1 MPSIS
6 APAATRTPGNPV
18 RRRPVTTFVALAFG
32 IGWPAV
38 TLPLLA
44 GLPPDPFLLLLVFA
58 GLLAPALVVTRMTDG
73 PGPIRKLLSRATM
86 WKFGV
91 TRWVMILLA
100 VPTLTVAIAAV
111 SGTLTVPEGGIPAE
125 AGMYLFRTLIFGAL
139 VLNLWEETAWGGFA
153 QTRLMARHGLLDRVC
168 ADRAPVRSHP
178 RPSPPVRRGLDVGRC
193 RYGVRAPPCGVA
205 VLSATCSVSTSCA
218 PAAASWRSGSSTL
231 RGTLPGTSTASTG
244 SVSCHRG
251 GRAVDG
257 GPCRAAPS
265 IRSYLRV
272 TCRDRGGEGGS
283 SQLDEGDPLNPDNSG
298 PSGRRGQV
306 RPAGP
311 QRQSPRLLTRF
322 IVNSRMGA

>member
-1 MPSIS
+1 MNAIHS
-6 APAATRTPGNPV
+6 APAATRAPGNPV

-73 PGPIRKLLSRATM
+73 PGAIRKLLSRATM
-86 WKFGV
+86 WKFGA

-153 QTRLMARHGLLDRVC
+153 QTRLMARHGLLIGSVLT
-168 ADRAPVRSHP
+168 APLFAAIHLPLLFAEGWTWV
-178 RPSPPVRRGLDVGRC
+178 DVGTGFALLLVAAPFY
-193 RYGVRAPPCGVA
+193 RYLLGLHLLRTGGSILAIGVQHAAWNASGNIDGVNGEWQSIVA
-205 VLSATCSVSTSCA
+205 VALLTVVLAVLHRRSGRTSASPVGTEEEKA
-218 PAAASWRSGSSTL
+218 AAASWT
-231 RGTLPGTSTASTG
+231 
-244 SVSCHRG
+244 
-251 GRAVDG
+251 
-257 GPCRAAPS
+257 
-265 IRSYLRV
+265 RV
-272 TCRDRGGEGGS
+272 T
-283 SQLDEGDPLNPDNSG
+283 P
-298 PSGRRGQV
+298 
-306 RPAGP
+306 
-311 QRQSPRLLTRF
+311 
-322 IVNSRMGA
+322 